1 MPEFYLAT
9 VTGTTASGV
18 KIRLDG
24 ESAAMTKAYKFIAT
38 GVALSANDR
47 VLCIKIA
54 GTFVVLGK
62 ITN

>member
-1 MPEFYLAT
+1 MTEFYLAT
-9 VTGTTASGV
+9 VTGTTGSGI

-24 ESAAMTKAYKFIAT
+24 ESNAMTKAFKYIAT
-38 GVALSANDR
+38 GVSLSANDR

-62 ITN
+62 ITS